1 MGFVR
6 ALPRR
11 IVDRLRRALARPNPE
26 AAFFLGNQKS
36 GTTAIAALT
45 AKLTGATAT
54 IDLMNANRESVW
66 PRLWS
71 GDMSFDELVSRNR
84 LDFSRQIVKEPSLSP
99 FVSQLLEHFPR
110 SRGIVAIVRDPR
122 DNIRSILDR
131 HKLPGD
137 LEDLPAG
144 TIAGMPGGWST
155 VFDSRWLG
163 APPGNYIVQLA
174 YRWHFITRRFRE
186 HGARIHVV
194 RYEDFLRDK
203 PGFLD
208 ALAGRL
214 GLPPRHDVRGEVD
227 RQYQPAGKPGR
238 DWREYFGAANLAIIN
253 DLCADQMRPLDYDP
267 LAHAPTWTRPG

>member
-1 MGFVR
+1 MLSMR
-6 ALPRR
+6 ALSGR
-11 IVDRLRRALARPNPE
+11 IVDRVRQVLARPNPE

-45 AKLTGATAT
+45 AKLTGATST
-54 IDLMNANRESVW
+54 IDLMNANREAVW
-66 PRLWS
+66 PRIWS
-71 GDMSFDELVSRNR
+71 GEMSFDALVASNR

-99 FVSQLLEHFPR
+99 FVAHLLDHFPR

-144 TIAGMPGGWST
+144 SVAAMPGGWST

-163 APPGNYIVQLA
+163 GPPGSYIVQLA
-174 YRWHFITRRFRE
+174 YRWQFIASRFRQY
-186 HGARIHVV
+186 GARIHIV

-203 PGFLD
+203 PGFLTT
-208 ALAGRL
+208 LAGRL
-214 GLPPRHDVRGEVD
+214 GLTSLHDVRGEVD
-227 RQYQPAGKPGR
+227 RQYQPAGTPKR
-238 DWREYFGAANLAIIN
+238 DWGEYFGATNLGIIN
-253 DLCADQMRPLDYDP
+253 DICADQMRPLDYDP
-267 LAHAPTWTRPG
+267 LTRAPTWTRLG